1 MFFCH
6 LFQGELVKGKGI
18 TSFFFF
24 FFHVFISFT
33 SWIVPKAMTF
43 FKEFSWRIFE
53 L

>member
-24 FFHVFISFT
+24 FFMYLF
-33 SWIVPKAMTF
+33 PLQA
-43 FKEFSWRIFE
+43 E
-53 L
+53 